1 MTKLNH
7 DNDKNTIALPPT
19 VRDVTERKRAE
30 EALQQSEEIYRMLID
45 NMQDGVFIIQ
55 DGKIQFFNEAFA
67 RTAGYTVEETLGR
80 DFLDFIAPE
89 DKERVMNNYSRRLAG
104 ENVPNEYEFSVMN
117 KDGARIVVNVN
128 VGLITYH
135 GRTASMGTIKDITE
149 RKQAEEALS
158 WQVEINAAMVELSG
172 TLLSPATVEDISA
185 LVLDHAKALTNSPY
199 GYVGYV
205 DPKTSYLV
213 CPTMSRDMMDT
224 CKVADKNN
232 ILKEFRGLFGW
243 VINNRKSILTND
255 PKNDP
260 RSTGTPPGHIAI
272 HRFLSAPAML
282 KRKLV
287 GELSVPSSVG
297 NKIHVMRYYDKGDLV
312 GQIALANSN
321 RDYTERDLALVER
334 LADIYAIAINRYWV
348 EEQIKESLTEKEV
361 LLKEIHHRVKN
372 NMQII
377 SSLLRLQSRDVTEK
391 KYIDMFTDSQNRIT
405 SMSLIHEKLYQS
417 KGLTK
422 IDFDDYI
429 RDLANGLFQSY
440 GANSNIKLF
449 TDVRDVS
456 LGIDSAIP
464 CGLVVNELVTN
475 SLKHAFPD
483 GRRGEVLISLHP
495 TPENMIELIV
505 RDNGVSIP
513 ANIDIRKTESL
524 GLHLVTILVENQL
537 HGEINLNRSKGTE
550 FLVKFKDVK

>member
-7 DNDKNTIALPPT
+7 DSGKDTIALSST
-19 VRDVTERKRAE
+19 GRDVTERKRAE

-55 DGKIQFFNEAFA
+55 DGKIQFVNEAFV
-67 RTAGYTVEETLGR
+67 RTAGYTVKEILGR

-89 DKERVMNNYSRRLAG
+89 DKERVIDNYSRRLAG
-104 ENVPNEYEFSVMN
+104 ENVPKEYEFN
-117 KDGARIVVNVN
+117 ILRKDGTRIVVNVN
-128 VGLITYH
+128 VGLITYR
-135 GRTASMGTIKDITE
+135 GRIAHMGTIKDITE

-199 GYVGYV
+199 GYVGYI
-205 DPKTSYLV
+205 DPKTGYLV
-213 CPTMSRDMMDT
+213 CPTMSRDMMDI
-224 CKVADKNN
+224 CKVTDKNN

-405 SMSLIHEKLYQS
+405 SMALIHEKLYQS
-417 KGLTK
+417 KGLAK

-429 RDLANGLFQSY
+429 RDLVNGLFQSY
-440 GANSNIKLF
+440 GANGNIKLII
-449 TDVRDVS
+449 DVRDVS

-495 TPENMIELIV
+495 IPGNMIELIV

>member
-7 DNDKNTIALPPT
+7 GSDKNTIALSST
-19 VRDVTERKRAE
+19 GRDVTERKQEE
-30 EALQQSEEIYRMLID
+30 EALQHSEETYRMLID

-55 DGKIQFFNEAFA
+55 DGKIQFVNESFA
-67 RTAGYTVEETLGR
+67 RTAGYTVEEVLGR
-80 DFLDFIAPE
+80 DFLDFIARE
-89 DKERVMNNYSRRLAG
+89 DKERVIGNYSRRLAG
-104 ENVPNEYEFSVMN
+104 ENVPKEYEFN
-117 KDGARIVVNVN
+117 ILHKDGARIIVNVN
-128 VGLITYH
+128 VGLITYR
-135 GRTASMGTIKDITE
+135 GRIAHMGTIKDITE

-172 TLLSPATVEDISA
+172 TLLSQATVEDISA
-185 LVLDHAKALTNSPY
+185 LVLDHAKVLTNSSY
-199 GYVGYV
+199 GYVGYI
-205 DPKTSYLV
+205 DPKTGYLV

-224 CKVADKNN
+224 CKVTDKNN

-243 VINNRKSILTND
+243 VINNRKSILTNN
-255 PKNDP
+255 PANDP
-260 RSTGTPPGHIAI
+260 RSTGTPAGHIAI
-272 HRFLSAPAML
+272 QRFLSAPAML

-348 EEQIKESLTEKEV
+348 EEQIKESLTEKEM

-377 SSLLRLQSRDVTEK
+377 SSLLRLQSRDIKEK
-391 KYIDMFTDSQNRIT
+391 KYTDMFTDSQNRIT
-405 SMSLIHEKLYQS
+405 SMALIHEKLYQS
-417 KGLTK
+417 KGLEK

-429 RDLANGLFQSY
+429 RDLANGLIQSY
-440 GANSNIKLF
+440 GANGNIKLNI
-449 TDVRDVS
+449 DVRDVS

-464 CGLVVNELVTN
+464 CGLVINELVTN

-483 GRRGEVLISLHP
+483 GRKGEIMISLHM
-495 TPENMIELIV
+495 TEGNMIELIV
-505 RDNGVSIP
+505 SDSGVSIP

-537 HGEINLNRSKGTE
+537 HGEINLDRSKGTE

>member
-1 MTKLNH
+1 MTELNH
-7 DNDKNTIALPPT
+7 DSDKNTIALPPA

-55 DGKIQFFNEAFA
+55 DGKIQFVNEAFA

-80 DFLDFIAPE
+80 DFIDFIAPE
-89 DKERVMNNYSRRLAG
+89 DKERVIDKYSRRLDG
-104 ENVPNEYEFSVMN
+104 ENVPKEYEFN
-117 KDGARIVVNVN
+117 ILHKDGARIIVNVN
-128 VGLITYH
+128 VGLITYR
-135 GRTASMGTIKDITE
+135 GRMASMGTIRDITE

-199 GYVGYV
+199 GYVGYI
-205 DPKTSYLV
+205 DPKTGYLV
-213 CPTMSRDMMDT
+213 CPTMSRDMMDI
-224 CKVADKNN
+224 CKVTDKNN

-243 VINNRKSILTND
+243 VITNRKPILTND
-255 PKNDP
+255 PANDP

-405 SMSLIHEKLYQS
+405 SMALIHEKLYQS
-417 KGLTK
+417 KGLAK

-440 GANSNIKLF
+440 GANSNIGLKI
-449 TDVRDVS
+449 DVRDVS

-495 TPENMIELIV
+495 TPGNMIELII

-513 ANIDIRKTESL
+513 EDIDIRKTESL

-537 HGEINLNRSKGTE
+537 HGEINLDRSKGTE

>member
-1 MTKLNH
+1 MTELNH
-7 DNDKNTIALPPT
+7 DSDKNTIALSST
-19 VRDVTERKRAE
+19 GRDVTERKRTE

-55 DGKIQFFNEAFA
+55 DGKIQFVNEAFA

-80 DFLDFIAPE
+80 DFIDFIAPE
-89 DKERVMNNYSRRLAG
+89 DKERVIDNYSKRLAG
-104 ENVPNEYEFSVMN
+104 ENVPKEYELN
-117 KDGARIVVNVN
+117 ILHKDGARIVVNVN
-128 VGLITYH
+128 VGLITYR

-185 LVLDHAKALTNSPY
+185 LVIDHAKALTNSPY
-199 GYVGYV
+199 GYVGYI
-205 DPKTSYLV
+205 DPKTGYLV
-213 CPTMSRDMMDT
+213 CPTMSRDMMDI
-224 CKVADKNN
+224 CKVTDKNN
-232 ILKEFRGLFGW
+232 IIKEFRGLFGW
-243 VINNRKSILTND
+243 VITNRKSVLTND
-255 PKNDP
+255 PANDP

-417 KGLTK
+417 KGLAK

-440 GANSNIKLF
+440 GANGSIGLNI
-449 TDVRDVS
+449 DVRDVS

-483 GRRGEVLISLHP
+483 GRKGNILISLHP
-495 TPENMIELIV
+495 IAGNMIELIV
-505 RDNGVSIP
+505 SDNGVSIP
-513 ANIDIRKTESL
+513 EDIDIRKTESL